1 MILPPRLIDLYLKKY
16 EDYNANVPV
25 LNQYVIGKMMETGQ
39 YDRHIRRLNQIFKK
53 RLEAF
58 QQSFMEISDQ
68 IKLIS
73 NGTGQYF
80 LLEFKEGC
88 NQKEL
93 IQRALHQGVRV
104 YSTMQFWQ
112 DKAECP
118 PNTLFLGLSRIR
130 IEEIPDCVGRLKT
143 AWREWL

>member
-1 MILPPRLIDLYLKKY
+1 MILPPKLIDAYLKKY
-16 EDYNANVPV
+16 KDYNANVPV
-25 LNQYVIGKMMETGQ
+25 LNQYVIGRMMETGQ

-58 QQSFMEISDQ
+58 QQSFIELGNH

-80 LLEFKEGC
+80 LLEFREGC
-88 NQKEL
+88 NQNEL
-93 IQRALHQGVRV
+93 IQKALEQGVQV

-118 PNTLFLGLSRIR
+118 PNTIFMGLSRIK
-130 IEEIPDCVGRLKT
+130 IEEIPDCVNRLKT
-143 AWREWL
+143 AWSEWL

>member
-1 MILPPRLIDLYLKKY
+1 M
-16 EDYNANVPV
+16 
-25 LNQYVIGKMMETGQ
+25 NQV
-39 YDRHIRRLNQIFKK
+39 FKK

-58 QQSFMEISDQ
+58 QQAFLEISSQ

-88 NQKEL
+88 NQNEL
-93 IQRALHQGVRV
+93 IKRAFDQGVRV

-118 PNTLFLGLSRIR
+118 PNTIFLGLSRIK
-130 IEEIPDCVGRLKT
+130 IEEIPDCVSRLKT
-143 AWREWL
+143 AWGEWL